1 MSKIFIYTLIFVFIT
16 IFVESLSLIL
26 QLKGKRL
33 TKWFG
38 KHTFKIHM
46 LITGILWIITFILVF
61 ILQFEEHPKFHG
73 SVILKYTGLFL
84 FGSGSI
90 ITIWASILLGI
101 KRLLCLNFFE
111 EDVPIINKSLY
122 KYINNP
128 VDYGFWAALIGFAIF
143 TGSFYNLIIAIEF
156 IILMAPHIKL
166 ENIPLKKR

>member
-1 MSKIFIYTLIFVFIT
+1 MSKIFINTLIFVFLT

-33 TKWFG
+33 TRWFG
-38 KHTFKIHM
+38 KNAFKIHIV
-46 LITGILWIITFILVF
+46 ITGMLWIITFILVF
-61 ILQFEEHPKFHG
+61 ILQFEEHPKFHD

-90 ITIWASILLGI
+90 IAIWASALLGVN
-101 KRLLCLNFFE
+101 RLLCLNFFK
-111 EDVPIINKSLY
+111 EDVPIIKSSLY

-128 VDYGFWAALIGFAIF
+128 VDYGFWTALIGFAIF
-143 TGSFYNLIIAIEF
+143 TDSFYNLIIAIEF